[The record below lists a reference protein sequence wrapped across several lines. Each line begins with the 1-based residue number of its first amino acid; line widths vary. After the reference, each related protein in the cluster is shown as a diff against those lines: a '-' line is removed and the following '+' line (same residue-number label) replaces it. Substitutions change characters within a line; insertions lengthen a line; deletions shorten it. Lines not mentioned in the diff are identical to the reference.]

1 MRILTNGCS
10 FTAQSPFKTWPSLLG
25 TDTVKNLAQ
34 HSAGNQWICDSTIAE
49 LSENPY
55 DLVLVMWSGLDR
67 LDWTVKEDIYNHSI
81 GFKST
86 NNFGIHYLHNEQDLF
101 KQISLVIGHRE
112 RVFNS
117 LMRIISLQSYL
128 QARDIKYKFMSYM
141 NVWEDVYGLGFEYL
155 DRQINFNQWIFTDD
169 DRNGLFELSQDSKLY
184 IADGYHPNQQA
195 HEQWAELIRKTIN
208 A

>member
-10 FTAQSPFKTWPSLLG
+10 FTASLPFKTWPYLLG
-25 TDTVKNLAQ
+25 TDAVKNLAQ

-49 LSENPY
+49 LSENSY

-67 LDWTVKEDIYNHSI
+67 LDWTVEEGIYNQST
-81 GFKST
+81 GFKSA

-101 KQISLVIGHRE
+101 KQISVAIGHRE

-117 LMRIISLQSYL
+117 LMKIISLQSYL

-141 NVWEDVYGLGFEYL
+141 NVWEEVYGLGFEYL
-155 DRQINFNQWIFTDD
+155 DQQINFDHWIFTDD
-169 DRNGLFELSQDSKLY
+169 NRNGLFELSQDSKLY

>member
-10 FTAQSPFKTWPSLLG
+10 FTASSPFKTWPYLLG

-49 LSENPY
+49 LSENSY

-67 LDWTVKEDIYNHSI
+67 LDWTVEEDIYNQST
-81 GFKST
+81 GFKSV

-101 KQISLVIGHRE
+101 KQISVAIEHRE

-117 LMRIISLQSYL
+117 LMKIISLQSYL
-128 QARDIKYKFMSYM
+128 QARNIKYKFMSYM
-141 NVWEDVYGLGFEYL
+141 NVWEEVYGLGFEYL
-155 DRQINFNQWIFTDD
+155 DRQINFNHWIFTNDNRD
-169 DRNGLFELSQDSKLY
+169 GLFELSQDSKLY
-184 IADGYHPNQQA
+184 IADGYHPNQTA
-195 HEQWAELIRKTIN
+195 HEQWAELIKKNIN